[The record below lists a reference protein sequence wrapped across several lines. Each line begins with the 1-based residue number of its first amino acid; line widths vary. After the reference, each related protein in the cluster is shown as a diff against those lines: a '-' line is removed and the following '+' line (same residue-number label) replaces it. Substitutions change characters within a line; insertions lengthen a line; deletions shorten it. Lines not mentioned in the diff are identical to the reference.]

1 MTGQESLNHQPKRT
15 RIMNQLDQILST
27 IARNHLFIETLKTRR
42 SDSLDFHNVA
52 VWAVRDAL
60 AAAYEGGHEKSTR
73 DLVQSAN
80 TKASMATP
88 EVLAPLDLAVL
99 YIDMARNWLLP
110 LRLPVAKECACLTSA
125 LDGLRALQ
133 RDVHKAHDR
142 RCATV
147 FEKQS

>member
-1 MTGQESLNHQPKRT
+1 MKQPDEIFT
-15 RIMNQLDQILST
+15 A
-27 IARNHLFIETLKTRR
+27 IARDHLFIETLETRR

-60 AAAYEGGHEKSTR
+60 AAAYEAGHEKATR

-80 TKASMATP
+80 TKASLATP
-88 EVLAPLDLAVL
+88 EILAPLDLAVL

-110 LRLPVAKECACLTSA
+110 LRLPVAKECAHLTSA

-133 RDVHKAHDR
+133 RGCHKAHDR
-142 RCATV
+142 R
-147 FEKQS
+147 